1 MPFLSGMETKFK
13 INLQGLLQSGK
24 PVVLELGCGNTKAAG
39 RIGIDKLDLPAVDIV
54 TDVEQGLPFF
64 PDNSV
69 DQIHSKSFLEHLDDF
84 ERVMGEMVRILKQ
97 SGRCKLYLPHFSNPY
112 HYSDYTHRRFF
123 GLYTFYYFTDE
134 KNQLK
139 RKVPSFYTNIRI
151 KILTRKL
158 VFTSPFIGRN
168 LLKKFLEVVFNLNR
182 GTQEF
187 YEENLCWIFPCYAL
201 EVEFTPDK

>member
-1 MPFLSGMETKFK
+1 METKFK
-13 INLQGLLQSGK
+13 ISLQGLLQSGK
-24 PVVLELGCGNTKAAG
+24 PVILELGCGNTKAPG
-39 RIGIDKLDLPAVDIV
+39 SIGIDKLDLPAVDIV
-54 TDVEQGLPFF
+54 TDVERGLPFF

-69 DQIHSKSFLEHLDDF
+69 DQIHSKSFLEHLDNF
-84 ERVMGEMVRILKQ
+84 ERVMGEMVRILKTN
-97 SGRCKLYLPHFSNPY
+97 GRCRLYLPHFSNPY
-112 HYSDYTHRRFF
+112 YYSDYTHRRFF
-123 GLYTFYYFTDE
+123 GLYTFCYFTDE

-151 KILTRKL
+151 KILSHKL

-168 LLKKFLEVVFNLNR
+168 LLKKLFEVLFNLNR

-201 EVEFTPDK
+201 EIEFTPDK